1 MKWNNLIYGILFSG
15 LGAFSYFLL
24 VDYTNLSP
32 HIADALYSR
41 GAFIYFILTFN
52 VLGYATLR
60 LSSWI
65 NTQYAVNMRSRWK
78 IPVIYLAG
86 MSLFLLLNYGLL
98 VSAKILARAANPF
111 SIQPRGWWMLIT
123 IWLVELVV
131 LGLLLANRSTQ
142 KALRLQQ
149 RAAVLQAE
157 NDTARYTALQNQL
170 NPHFLFNS
178 LNTLIAEIEYNPQN
192 AVHFTKHLSS
202 VYRYVLQ
209 SQDKTLVTL
218 GEELEFNRSYLF
230 LHEVRLGNCLTCQN
244 NVPAEYAEKML
255 PPLTLQLLV
264 ENVIKHNSITPGKPM
279 VITIRIE
286 DDYLSVSNPIH
297 PKKSVASSGIG
308 LENLAKRCEL
318 MSGKK
323 IIITAGPTYEKI
335 DPVRFIGNYSSG
347 KMGFALAEE
356 CASRGAHVTLI
367 SGPVTLKTQHP
378 HIRRI
383 DVESAGEMYEAA
395 SREFTDADAG
405 ILCAAVADFTPE
417 SVADHKIKRE
427 KDDLVLQ
434 LKPTQ
439 DIAASLGKQKKPGQ
453 KLVGFALETNDERQ
467 NAQGKLERKN
477 FDFIVLNS
485 LNDKGAGFR
494 YDTNKITIID
504 RQGYTDYPLKSK
516 REVACDII
524 DKLVRN

>member
-1 MKWNNLIYGILFSG
+1 MMETGIIVLVSILVCAFIIFNARDLIEDLLSVRLASLFTWG
-15 LGAFSYFLL
+15 TLWVPLL
-24 VDYTNLSP
+24 VV
-32 HIADALYSR
+32 
-41 GAFIYFILTFN
+41 
-52 VLGYATLR
+52 VL
-60 LSSWI
+60 
-65 NTQYAVNMRSRWK
+65 
-78 IPVIYLAG
+78 
-86 MSLFLLLNYGLL
+86 LFLLAGVLPGRIFSHIPVTQVFRRYTDGKKGWKRSLL
-98 VSAKILARAANPF
+98 FIQFTGVSF
-111 SIQPRGWWMLIT
+111 
-123 IWLVELVV
+123 V

-218 GEELEFNRSYLF
+218 GEELEFIRSYLF

-286 DDYLSVSNPIH
+286 DEYLSVSNPIH

-323 IIITAGPTYEKI
+323 IIIKNETEKFTVKVPLLYE
-335 DPVRFIGNYSSG
+335 
-347 KMGFALAEE
+347 
-356 CASRGAHVTLI
+356 
-367 SGPVTLKTQHP
+367 
-378 HIRRI
+378 
-383 DVESAGEMYEAA
+383 
-395 SREFTDADAG
+395 
-405 ILCAAVADFTPE
+405 
-417 SVADHKIKRE
+417 
-427 KDDLVLQ
+427 
-434 LKPTQ
+434 
-439 DIAASLGKQKKPGQ
+439 
-453 KLVGFALETNDERQ
+453 
-467 NAQGKLERKN
+467 
-477 FDFIVLNS
+477 
-485 LNDKGAGFR
+485 
-494 YDTNKITIID
+494 
-504 RQGYTDYPLKSK
+504 
-516 REVACDII
+516 
-524 DKLVRN
+524 

>member
-41 GAFIYFILTFN
+41 GAFIYFILAFN

-98 VSAKILARAANPF
+98 VSAKILAGAANPF

-178 LNTLIAEIEYNPQN
+178 LNTLIAEIEYNPKN

-218 GEELEFNRSYLF
+218 GEELEFIRSYLF

-286 DDYLSVSNPIH
+286 DEYLSVSNPIH

-318 MSGKK
+318 MKVNAQADSLQAVKDDPRKTKVGDFLRRTNLDEFPQFINVLRGEMSVVGPRPHMLKHTEQYSALIDKYMVRHLVKPGVTGWAQVTGYRGETKTLEQMEGRVKRDVWYIENWSFFLDLK
-323 IIITAGPTYEKI
+323 IIVVTVINMFKGEK
-335 DPVRFIGNYSSG
+335 
-347 KMGFALAEE
+347 
-356 CASRGAHVTLI
+356 
-367 SGPVTLKTQHP
+367 
-378 HIRRI
+378 
-383 DVESAGEMYEAA
+383 
-395 SREFTDADAG
+395 
-405 ILCAAVADFTPE
+405 
-417 SVADHKIKRE
+417 
-427 KDDLVLQ
+427 
-434 LKPTQ
+434 
-439 DIAASLGKQKKPGQ
+439 
-453 KLVGFALETNDERQ
+453 
-467 NAQGKLERKN
+467 NA
-477 FDFIVLNS
+477 
-485 LNDKGAGFR
+485 
-494 YDTNKITIID
+494 Y
-504 RQGYTDYPLKSK
+504 
-516 REVACDII
+516 
-524 DKLVRN
+524 